1 MYTIM
6 DANLGVTVNLKTAM
20 SVKKSEAITS
30 TEDVGQE
37 N

>member
-1 MYTIM
+1 MYTVM
-6 DANLGVTVNLKTAM
+6 NANLGVTVILKTAM
-20 SVKKSEAITS
+20 SVKKSEATTS